1 SVSRRVV
8 VRVPA
13 RSRRVPAGRG
23 DRARARGSVRPS
35 CDRRR
40 GAARHWAPGAAFLT
54 YSWPSTDQTLKQA
67 SAGIAG
73 GASRVCLVASGR
85 KPSDHDFGRV
95 TDMVTGLKDADR
107 VDMVEKS

>member
-1 SVSRRVV
+1 
-8 VRVPA
+8 
-13 RSRRVPAGRG
+13 
-23 DRARARGSVRPS
+23 
-35 CDRRR
+35 
-40 GAARHWAPGAAFLT
+40 
-54 YSWPSTDQTLKQA
+54 LKQA